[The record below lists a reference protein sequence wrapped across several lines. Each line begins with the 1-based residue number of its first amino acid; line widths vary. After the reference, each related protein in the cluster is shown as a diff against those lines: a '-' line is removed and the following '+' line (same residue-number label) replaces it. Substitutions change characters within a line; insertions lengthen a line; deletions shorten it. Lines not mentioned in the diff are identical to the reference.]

1 MGKTQKRMSKTQKR
15 MSKTQKRMGKT
26 QKRMG
31 KTQKRMGKTQ
41 KRMSKRGGDSPE
53 LSDEEKQVLKYLRNP
68 MNLFKNRAPR
78 YNTAHAMFPVERVRT
93 MDAQA
98 IMEIDPERVGYY
110 YFNDTKLTDAQRQAL
125 AKVLVKKIKLD
136 LDGTHRKREGFLD
149 KVRTI
154 DPVKSLLT
162 DTPMY
167 DAKHLTDS
175 QLKQL
180 PRNFVRYEL
189 DPKYLGYYQDTSQWD
204 GNYDGDLNAAIDRKE
219 DADLWK
225 QQLRKEEEDQ
235 KWRGPGL
242 PELRELLRKE
252 NNP

>member
-1 MGKTQKRMSKTQKR
+1 MGKTKKRMDKPKKRIGKTQKI
-15 MSKTQKRMGKT
+15 MGKT

-31 KTQKRMGKTQ
+31 KTQKRMGK
-41 KRMSKRGGDSPE
+41 RGGDSPE
-53 LSDEEKQVLKYLRNP
+53 LSDEEKQVRQYLRNP
-68 MNLFKNRAPR
+68 RNLLKNRAPR
-78 YNTAHAMFPVERVRT
+78 YNTAHAMYPVERVRT
-93 MDAQA
+93 MDAQD

-110 YFNDTKLTDAQRQAL
+110 YFNDPKLTDHQRQAL

-136 LDGTHRKREGFLD
+136 VDGTHRKREGFLD

-154 DPVKSLLT
+154 DPVKSFFT

-167 DAKHLTDS
+167 DPKHLTDS

-180 PRNFVRYEL
+180 PPNFVRYEL

-204 GNYDGDLNAAIDRKE
+204 GNYDGDLNAAIKRK
-219 DADLWK
+219 DKADPWR

-235 KWRGPGL
+235 KWRGEGL
-242 PELRELLRKE
+242 PEITGSSSKGI
-252 NNP
+252 